1 MLPPDR
7 SRHDGP
13 FPLVTLVHGGP
24 YGRYADQFML
34 HWVPS
39 GQWLAHAGYAVF
51 LPNPRGGQGHGHD
64 FAASVAGAVGQDEW
78 TDIVTGIDL
87 LIAEGVADPDRLG
100 IGAGATAVSWP
111 HGRSG
116 TPTGSLPR

>member
-39 GQWLAHAGYAVF
+39 GQWLAHAG
-51 LPNPRGGQGHGHD
+51 
-64 FAASVAGAVGQDEW
+64 
-78 TDIVTGIDL
+78 
-87 LIAEGVADPDRLG
+87 
-100 IGAGATAVSWP
+100 
-111 HGRSG
+111 
-116 TPTGSLPR
+116 